1 MLKYLRRQ
9 GVGCAGTVRTTKTT
23 TEETFED
30 AARVELQAKDVSVK
44 GRARQKVAKERF
56 SSSLMRLK
64 TQFTKHMDGEVL
76 QAAWRDNQ
84 VVLFASTVAEPIQVI
99 MKLRRRSKMSQN
111 NKGIF
116 EKAFGNEPV
125 RLLGIPQII
134 NDYNYHKTKQVKRR
148 TWRPLLYF
156 LLDLTLNNAY
166 RLSLYSDAA
175 AAKRSGHKRFLY
187 DLIKQLFDRG
197 TRLCNAGAKRKRLDD
212 VVVAEESS
220 YRSANLYKQ
229 AKTCVLCAERGRRQH
244 KSQPPRV
251 ALGHVQGNLQLYKN
265 LQPNF
270 INLGVH
276 AESELSSDWPLARSP
291 PVADFDS
298 AGDMQ

>member
-1 MLKYLRRQ
+1 MLEYLRRQ

-23 TEETFED
+23 IEETFED

-44 GRARQKVAKERF
+44 GRARKNLAKERF

-84 VVLFASTVAEPIQVI
+84 VVLFASTIAEPTQVI
-99 MKLRRRSKMSQN
+99 MKLRRRSKISQN
-111 NKGIF
+111 NKKIF
-116 EKAFGNEPV
+116 EKAFSDEPV
-125 RLLGIPQII
+125 RLLGIPQMID
-134 NDYNYHKTKQVKRR
+134 DYNCHKTE
-148 TWRPLLYF
+148 RPLLYF

-187 DLIKQLFDRG
+187 DLIEQLFDRG
-197 TRLCNAGAKRKRLDD
+197 TRLCNAGAKRKRSDDD
-212 VVVAEESS
+212 VVTEESS
-220 YRSANLYKQ
+220 HRPANLYKQ

-244 KSQPPRV
+244 RSQPPRV
-251 ALGHVQGNLQLYKN
+251 ALDHVQGN
-265 LQPNF
+265 
-270 INLGVH
+270 
-276 AESELSSDWPLARSP
+276 S
-291 PVADFDS
+291 
-298 AGDMQ
+298 

>member
-1 MLKYLRRQ
+1 MLEYLRRQ

-30 AARVELQAKDVSVK
+30 AARVELQAEDVSVK

-64 TQFTKHMDGEVL
+64 TQFIKHMEEVL
-76 QAAWRDNQ
+76 QAAWRDN
-84 VVLFASTVAEPIQVI
+84 QVI

-116 EKAFGNEPV
+116 EKAFGNEP
-125 RLLGIPQII
+125 Q
-134 NDYNYHKTKQVKRR
+134 
-148 TWRPLLYF
+148 PLLYF
-156 LLDLTLNNAY
+156 LLDLTLNNVY
-166 RLSLYSDAA
+166 RLSLYSNAT

-187 DLIKQLFDRG
+187 NLIKQLFDRG
-197 TRLCNAGAKRKRLDD
+197 TRLCNAGAKRKRSDD

-220 YRSANLYKQ
+220 HRSANLYKQ

-251 ALGHVQGNLQLYKN
+251 ALGHVQGNL
-265 LQPNF
+265 
-270 INLGVH
+270 
-276 AESELSSDWPLARSP
+276 
-291 PVADFDS
+291 
-298 AGDMQ
+298 